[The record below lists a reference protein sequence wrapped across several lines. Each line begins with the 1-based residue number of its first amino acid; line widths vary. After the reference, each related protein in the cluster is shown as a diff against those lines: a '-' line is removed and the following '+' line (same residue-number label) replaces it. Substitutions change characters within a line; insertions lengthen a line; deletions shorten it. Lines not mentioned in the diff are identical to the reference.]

1 MLVVY
6 RHSKESAEQKGDS
19 AMTKIYCKEEKR
31 GQHEFYIV
39 VDKDEY
45 YLFSQNY
52 RAGVDSYY
60 RGGVQLNKGIC
71 HGMGKT
77 DCAIHRT
84 MDKLKKQIRYIE
96 QEYDLAI
103 LKQTKMRAA

>member
-1 MLVVY
+1 LVVY